1 MGTSW
6 IEGNGLVFGCGSVG
20 GKWEKMGGNDIF
32 SITVAEAETT
42 DARSDFERRL
52 EELMRCHLDGT
63 HIFFEQMAQE
73 MGF

>member
-1 MGTSW
+1 
-6 IEGNGLVFGCGSVG
+6 
-20 GKWEKMGGNDIF
+20 MGGNDIF

-52 EELMRCHLDGT
+52 EELMCGHLDGT
-63 HIFFEQMAQE
+63 QIFFERMAQE